1 MILIYII
8 IVLAN
13 IFAAP
18 GYLSLVNL
26 ETDRNIVVLSTISVL
41 APLML
46 LIMYPYSI
54 IEVILG
60 QIAYMVIGA
69 YLTMN
74 PQNKY

>member
-1 MILIYII
+1 MLLIYII

-26 ETDRNIVVLSTISVL
+26 ETDRNIVILSTISVL
-41 APLML
+41 APLLL
-46 LIMYPYSI
+46 LILYPHSI
-54 IEVILG
+54 MELILG
-60 QIAYMVIGA
+60 QILYMTIGG

-74 PQNKY
+74 PQNK